1 MNPLHF
7 IKMAIKRAVW
17 FMRDVR
23 SHYFFTSSRA
33 FGCNRGVFQSFAQA
47 AKSAPK
53 YAKTDYTEQTE
64 EKSFHNFL
72 SGFSTKIADYEY
84 PAFYHLGN
92 ILAKNPQAKI
102 LDLGGG
108 LGGHYFRYCHHTK
121 TTPNW
126 QVCEIAHKVKFGDQ
140 VISHFKASTLSFTQ
154 NPSEHYDVFFSSGA
168 IQYVEQYRSLLHT
181 LLHKNTGGGG
191 VTHILLERIPIQ
203 NKSQTFVTLQNHGSF
218 YHPQYVFNKKEFLI
232 FFEKLGYVV
241 IDEWNDYIDS
251 AIIPFHRDISANNYQ
266 GFYLQKQN

>member
-23 SHYFFTSSRA
+23 SHYFFTSPRA
-33 FGCNRGVFQSFAQA
+33 FGCSRGVFESFAQA
-47 AKSAPK
+47 VKSAPK

-102 LDLGGG
+102 LDLGGE
-108 LGGHYFRYCHHTK
+108 L
-121 TTPNW
+121 
-126 QVCEIAHKVKFGDQ
+126 
-140 VISHFKASTLSFTQ
+140 
-154 NPSEHYDVFFSSGA
+154 GA
-168 IQYVEQYRSLLHT
+168 I
-181 LLHKNTGGGG
+181 
-191 VTHILLERIPIQ
+191 I
-203 NKSQTFVTLQNHGSF
+203 
-218 YHPQYVFNKKEFLI
+218 
-232 FFEKLGYVV
+232 
-241 IDEWNDYIDS
+241 S
-251 AIIPFHRDISANNYQ
+251 AIATTLKPPQIGKFV
-266 GFYLQKQN
+266 K

>member
-72 SGFSTKIADYEY
+72 SGFSTKIADYED
-84 PAFYHLGN
+84 P
-92 ILAKNPQAKI
+92 
-102 LDLGGG
+102 
-108 LGGHYFRYCHHTK
+108 
-121 TTPNW
+121 
-126 QVCEIAHKVKFGDQ
+126 

-191 VTHILLERIPIQ
+191 
-203 NKSQTFVTLQNHGSF
+203 
-218 YHPQYVFNKKEFLI
+218 
-232 FFEKLGYVV
+232 
-241 IDEWNDYIDS
+241 
-251 AIIPFHRDISANNYQ
+251 
-266 GFYLQKQN
+266 